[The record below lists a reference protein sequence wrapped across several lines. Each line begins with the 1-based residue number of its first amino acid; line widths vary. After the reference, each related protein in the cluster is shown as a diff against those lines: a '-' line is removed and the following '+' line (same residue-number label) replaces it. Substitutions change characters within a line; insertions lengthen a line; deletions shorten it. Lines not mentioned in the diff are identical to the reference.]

1 MVAEP
6 GAELADATRSQPK
19 SLGHDIGLLTER
31 ECPRDP
37 PIPRRETAKPIRHIQ
52 ARCRRFGRPRPPIF
66 A

>member
-19 SLGHDIGLLTER
+19 SLSHDIGLLTDR
-31 ECPRDP
+31 QRPRDP
-37 PIPRRETAKPIRHIQ
+37 PIPRRQLAKPIRKIQ
-52 ARCRRFGRPRPPIF
+52 ARSRRLGRTGAAIF